1 MKYKQHLL
9 AIVLTQI
16 VRYFWSY
23 NASAPSANK
32 LVIKSFADKYPR
44 LIFQDIDNF
53 EPIISDG
60 NKMPSCYLSGLD
72 TKPTEAFWYESFSHF
87 GVSFYPNALYKIWGI
102 NSVDLVDKTPD
113 FFDIEKTILPLKLK
127 DAKSHEERVLVLSNY
142 FFDKIQKKHLD
153 FFSDF
158 ILSKKGIHDANDF
171 TVLLKEFK
179 ISERQ
184 FQRKFKTE
192 VGITYKN
199 FSRLSRF
206 EKALDLISNDKEA
219 NFTQIAY
226 DLGFADQSHL
236 IKNFNEFAG
245 CTPLEFKKNNQLGNE
260 SNSFIY
266 NTNS

>member
-1 MKYKQHLL
+1 MEYKQYPVPKELKY
-9 AIVLTQI
+9 I

-23 NASAPSANK
+23 DAPAPSSNK

-53 EPIISDG
+53 EPIISAG

-72 TKPTEAFWYESFSHF
+72 TKPTEAFWYDSFSHF

-102 NSVDLVDKTPD
+102 NSDDLVDKTPD
-113 FFDIEKTILPLKLK
+113 FFDIEKTFLPLKLK
-127 DAKSHEERVLVLSNY
+127 KAKSHEDRVSVLSN
-142 FFDKIQKKHLD
+142 FFFEKIQKNKID

-158 ILSKKGIHDANDF
+158 ILSKNCIYDANDLSF
-171 TVLLKEFK
+171 LLKEFK

-192 VGITYKN
+192 IGITYKN
-199 FSRLSRF
+199 FHRLLRF
-206 EKALDLISNDKEA
+206 EKALDLISNDKDV

>member
-1 MKYKQHLL
+1 MEYKQYPVPKELK
-9 AIVLTQI
+9 QI

-23 NASAPSANK
+23 NAFGQSSNK
-32 LVIKSFADKYPR
+32 LVVKSFADKYPR

-53 EPIISDG
+53 EPIISAG
-60 NKMPSCYLSGLD
+60 SKMPSCYLSGLD

-87 GVSFYPNALYKIWGI
+87 GVSFYPNALYKIWGV
-102 NSVDLVDKTPD
+102 NSVDFVDKTPD
-113 FFDIEKTILPLKLK
+113 FFDVEKTILPLKLK
-127 DAKSHEERVLVLSNY
+127 EAKSHEERVLILSNY
-142 FFDKIQKKHLD
+142 FFSKIQNKKID

-158 ILSKKGIHDANDF
+158 ILLKNEIYNTKDLS
-171 TVLLKEFK
+171 VLLKEFK

-184 FQRKFKTE
+184 FQRKFKSAI
-192 VGITYKN
+192 GITYKN

-206 EKALDLISNDKEA
+206 EKSLELISNDKA
-219 NFTQIAY
+219 SNFTQIAY

-245 CTPLEFKKNNQLGNE
+245 CTPLEFKKNSHLGNE

-266 NTNS
+266 NTNN

>member
-1 MKYKQHLL
+1 MEYKQYPVPKELK
-9 AIVLTQI
+9 QI

-60 NKMPSCYLSGLD
+60 NKMPSCY
-72 TKPTEAFWYESFSHF
+72 F

-142 FFDKIQKKHLD
+142 FFDKIQKKHVD

>member
-1 MKYKQHLL
+1 MEYKQYPVPKELK
-9 AIVLTQI
+9 QI

-23 NASAPSANK
+23 NASVPCSNK

-87 GVSFYPNALYKIWGI
+87 GVSFYPNALYKILGI

-142 FFDKIQKKHLD
+142 FFDKIQKKHVD